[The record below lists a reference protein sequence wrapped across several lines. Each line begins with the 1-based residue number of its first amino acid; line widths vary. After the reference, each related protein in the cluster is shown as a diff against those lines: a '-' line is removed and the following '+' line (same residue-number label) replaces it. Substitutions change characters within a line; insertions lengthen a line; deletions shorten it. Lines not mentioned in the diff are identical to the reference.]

1 MKSSF
6 EFTTNSYVKS
16 YVEKSTNFKLKFE
29 TSAPRP
35 KRPWSPT
42 PETPWSLA
50 ERHIATRHRHLAL
63 RQVSCVSTVN
73 CESIGPLVCPPLATD
88 VSQTGATHFSKVD
101 RAKSSS
107 IQNVSV
113 LRKVARRQISKF
125 RRDQGPM
132 ANRSLFDENELGEA
146 DDRGNDS
153 PLGPEGE
160 TLARLDRQ

>member
-1 MKSSF
+1 MVADSRNSVEPRGTAHRDASS
-6 EFTTNSYVKS
+6 TPRTATGVVK
-16 YVEKSTNFKLKFE
+16 Y
-29 TSAPRP
+29 
-35 KRPWSPT
+35 
-42 PETPWSLA
+42 
-50 ERHIATRHRHLAL
+50 
-63 RQVSCVSTVN
+63 VSTGN
-73 CESIGPLVCPPLATD
+73 CQSIGPLVCPPLLTD

-160 TLARLDRQ
+160 TLARL

>member
-1 MKSSF
+1 M
-6 EFTTNSYVKS
+6 
-16 YVEKSTNFKLKFE
+16 
-29 TSAPRP
+29 
-35 KRPWSPT
+35 
-42 PETPWSLA
+42 
-50 ERHIATRHRHLAL
+50 HRLSGVGPAAHLL
-63 RQVSCVSTVN
+63 
-73 CESIGPLVCPPLATD
+73 TD

>member
-1 MKSSF
+1 MVADSGNSVEPRGTAHRDASS
-6 EFTTNSYVKS
+6 T
-16 YVEKSTNFKLKFE
+16 
-29 TSAPRP
+29 PR
-35 KRPWSPT
+35 T
-42 PETPWSLA
+42 
-50 ERHIATRHRHLAL
+50 ATGVVRY
-63 RQVSCVSTVN
+63 VSTGN
-73 CESIGPLVCPPLATD
+73 CQSIGPLLVCPPLSTD